1 MLWIKIKRKNGRK
14 RQIRDT
20 QICDFE
26 LDVWSGLNNFLK
38 NCKSSSKKIREQRE
52 EEEREKY
59 RIGGGTLIG
68 TRIRRST
75 RNANRSKRLRQ
86 GLDYKWAALV
96 ELVRNDLE
104 IRCCLFYLTL
114 RVHNQTRTGEVLVR
128 CVKGVCVCVRA
139 RSARRATDGETEGE
153 GEPSGKGATTAT
165 PPRGKVSGQTFVITR
180 SFNMSGI
187 SVRPFNAW
195 PASKNGERLNTR
207 IRG

>member
-1 MLWIKIKRKNGRK
+1 M
-14 RQIRDT
+14 
-20 QICDFE
+20 
-26 LDVWSGLNNFLK
+26 K

-52 EEEREKY
+52 EEERGKY

-86 GLDYKWAALV
+86 SLDYKWAALV

-128 CVKGVCVCVRA
+128 CVKGVCVCASEVCAQSDGRGDGRGGRA
-139 RSARRATDGETEGE
+139 EW
-153 GEPSGKGATTAT
+153 KGGYYSYATTRKGLWA
-165 PPRGKVSGQTFVITR
+165 
-180 SFNMSGI
+180 N
-187 SVRPFNAW
+187 
-195 PASKNGERLNTR
+195 
-207 IRG
+207 IRNYTII